1 MLYCHFYRKDG
12 KMYDYH
18 SHTDYSDDSNTP
30 MEAMVQ
36 AAIAK
41 GIKELAIT
49 DHYDPDYPD
58 KEFPFDI
65 DFNAYWEDLMTYS
78 EQYGDSIKIVQG
90 IEIGIQ
96 KGDTLEK
103 CREAA
108 NAYSYDFI
116 IGSFHCFKGLDLYT
130 TDYTKLEEKRVLPD
144 FYEEMYHCLS
154 QYTDYDVIGHF
165 NVIDRYLPFAID
177 YTTSMDII
185 EAILKLIIDQGKG
198 LEINTSSYRYK
209 MGDRT
214 TPSHDILKM
223 YKDLGGEILTLGSDA
238 HKVEDMGR
246 DLDKAHTL
254 AEKHGFR
261 YFTTYEKR
269 AATMRPLKDFF

>member
-1 MLYCHFYRKDG
+1 
-12 KMYDYH
+12 MYDYH
-18 SHTDYSDDSNTP
+18 SHTYYSDDADTP
-30 MEAMVQ
+30 MEDMIR

-41 GIKELAIT
+41 GIVELAIT

-58 KEFPFDI
+58 NQIPFDI
-65 DFNAYWEDLMTYS
+65 DFDAYTAELLACQEKYKD
-78 EQYGDSIKIVQG
+78 QIKIVKG

-96 KGDTLEK
+96 KGSTLDK
-103 CREAA
+103 CRKAA
-108 NAYSYDFI
+108 NGFPYDFI
-116 IGSFHCFKGLDLYT
+116 IGSFHCFQGLDLYT

-154 QYTDYDVIGHF
+154 RYTDYDVIGHF

-177 YTTSMDII
+177 YRTSMDII
-185 EAILKLIIDQGKG
+185 EAILKMIISQGKG

-214 TPSHDILKM
+214 TPSADILSL

-238 HKVEDMGR
+238 HKERDMGR
-246 DLDKAHTL
+246 DLDRARAL
-254 AEKHGFR
+254 AMDHGFK

-269 AATMRPLKDFF
+269 VATMRPFV